1 MVLRWKH
8 FLTSTPGSSS
18 SAATWVFFSSTFSW
32 RPTRHKNRRS
42 SIETAVWIS
51 CLFTAIDL
59 PTNVQN
65 IFKRDVTGHDTW
77 GSGLNSQVEYYK
89 KQSFGQASF
98 ESILVKMHSP
108 MHMRVVNI
116 IKKKKRWKNEG
127 LPKPQALLIHRF
139 FNCEKSANTVP
150 SAAASSTTVR
160 AAWSS
165 WNATSF
171 WTTGALELRSGSKS
185 YIYMILLHI
194 YIYIYMYIIYDI
206 NSMIC
211 RFTVWHLNYGII
223 LNLYCL
229 YMSISYDTVYWYSH
243 CCYASLTS
251 MPPSDRFIHFLAQ
264 K

>member
-116 IKKKKRWKNEG
+116 IKKKKTLKKWRLTK
-127 LPKPQALLIHRF
+127 
-139 FNCEKSANTVP
+139 T
-150 SAAASSTTVR
+150 SSTF
-160 AAWSS
+160 
-165 WNATSF
+165 NTSIF
-171 WTTGALELRSGSKS
+171 QLWKVGQHGAFCRSLQHNSASCLELVKRNQF
-185 YIYMILLHI
+185 LDH
-194 YIYIYMYIIYDI
+194 
-206 NSMIC
+206 
-211 RFTVWHLNYGII
+211 W
-223 LNLYCL
+223 
-229 YMSISYDTVYWYSH
+229 
-243 CCYASLTS
+243 SLG
-251 MPPSDRFIHFLAQ
+251 A
-264 K
+264 